1 MCRPVH
7 QEITLPAS
15 PADVYRAYMTSR
27 EHALFT
33 GSAARMS
40 SRIGGAFT
48 CGDASISGINVDLVP
63 GKRIVQAWRLSH
75 WKAGVYSLVTFSLKK
90 KGKGTLL
97 VLDHLA
103 IPPEERGEINEGWN
117 TYYWTPLKEYFG

>member
-7 QEITLPAS
+7 HEITVPAS
-15 PADVYRAYMTSR
+15 PAAVFHAYTTSR
-27 EHALFT
+27 EHAEFT
-33 GSAARMS
+33 GSSARMS

-48 CGDASISGINVDLVP
+48 CGDASILGFNLDLVP
-63 GKRIVQAWRLSH
+63 GKRVVQAWRLSH
-75 WKAGVYSLVTFSLKK
+75 WKPGVYSLVTLSLTK

-103 IPPEERGEINEGWN
+103 IPPEERGEIDEGWK
-117 TYYWTPLKEYFG
+117 TYYWNPLKEYFS

>member
-7 QEITLPAS
+7 HEVTLPAS

-27 EHALFT
+27 EHAKFT
-33 GSAARMS
+33 GSSAHMS
-40 SRIGGAFT
+40 SRIGGAFS
-48 CGDASISGINVDLVP
+48 CGDDSIRGINVDLVP

-75 WKAGVYSLVTFSLKK
+75 WKEGVYSLVTFSLRK

-97 VLDHLA
+97 TLDHLA
-103 IPPEERGEINEGWN
+103 IPAEEREEIDDGWT
-117 TYYWTPLKEYFG
+117 TYDWNPLQEYFG